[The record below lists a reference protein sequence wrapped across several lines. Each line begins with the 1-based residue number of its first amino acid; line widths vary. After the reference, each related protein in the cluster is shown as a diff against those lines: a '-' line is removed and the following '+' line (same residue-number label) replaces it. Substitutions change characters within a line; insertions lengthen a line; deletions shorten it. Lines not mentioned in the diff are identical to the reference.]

1 MSGQTNRS
9 THRAYAGSLYVIVAP
24 SGAGKTSL
32 VRNLLDRHGALALSV
47 SYTTREPREGE
58 VDGEDYFFIS
68 TEQFEQ
74 RQANGEFIESALV
87 HGNYYGTSGKWIS
100 DRIEA
105 GDDIL
110 LEIDWQ
116 GAMQVKEQFPD
127 AVGIFIAPPSIEELR
142 TRLKRR
148 GQDAGDVI
156 ERRLKAAT
164 EELKQAHRFEYVIIN
179 QDFASALGNLDS
191 VIQSA
196 RARFRQQRARHSEL
210 FDGLGIAQ
218 INSSDPDT

>member
-1 MSGQTNRS
+1 MSPASFRTNQNQ
-9 THRAYAGSLYVIVAP
+9 AYAGSLYVIVAP

-47 SYTTREPREGE
+47 SYTTRDPREGE
-58 VDGEDYFFIS
+58 VDGVDYFFVS
-68 TEQFEQ
+68 REQFEQ
-74 RQANGEFIESALV
+74 RQSEGEFIESALV
-87 HGNYYGTSGKWIS
+87 HGNYYGTSGQWIS
-100 DRIEA
+100 ERISA

-116 GAMQVKEQFPD
+116 GAVQVKEQFPD
-127 AVGIFIAPPSIEELR
+127 AVGIFIAPPSIDELR

-148 GQDAGDVI
+148 GTDSEEVI

-164 EELKQAHRFEYVIIN
+164 EELRQAHRFEYVIIN
-179 QDFASALGNLDS
+179 QDFASAAGELDA

-196 RARFRQQRARHSEL
+196 RARFRQQRARHAEL

-218 INSSDPDT
+218 TDSSG

>member
-1 MSGQTNRS
+1 MSAPS
-9 THRAYAGSLYVIVAP
+9 TKPARHQAYAGSLYVIVAP

-58 VDGEDYFFIS
+58 VDGVDYFFITS
-68 TEQFEQ
+68 EQFEQ
-74 RQANGEFIESALV
+74 RQAQGEFIESALV
-87 HGNYYGTSGKWIS
+87 HGNHYGTSGKWIS
-100 DRIEA
+100 ERIAA

-116 GAMQVKEQFPD
+116 GAVQVKEQFPD

-179 QDFASALGNLDS
+179 QDFASAAGDLDA

-196 RARFRQQRARHSEL
+196 RARFRQQGARHTEL

-218 INSSDPDT
+218 PDSD